1 MVNCDNVLFTTST
14 RNDISCPVVQRVQ
27 PNFNKFFY
35 HQILHLSWL
44 PTFNSA
50 TPSPPSFLFCPV
62 VQSLRKNTNAKRGE
76 YTFSL
81 FILPFPHLLLTLP
94 LLLSSP
100 YLLPSSY
107 TMLTNLIFSPSTLP
121 PLHPV
126 NSLLHVSLLVQL
138 GHLFKLPPVNLQKKY
153 LSDKNPK
160 KQNQPPP
167 WRPSTFRRHLGLCL
181 PLHVHSPW

>member
-1 MVNCDNVLFTTST
+1 MSSSQPPPEMISLVQLYKECSRILISFFIT
-14 RNDISCPVVQRVQ
+14 RYCPSL
-27 PNFNKFFY
+27 NFPLS
-35 HQILHLSWL
+35 ILPPLALHHFSQLYKVYGRTQMQNGEYNFSWFL
-44 PTFNSA
+44 L
-50 TPSPPSFLFCPV
+50 PSPHS
-62 VQSLRKNTNAKRGE
+62 
-76 YTFSL
+76 
-81 FILPFPHLLLTLP
+81 LLTLP
-94 LLLSSP
+94 LLLSST
-100 YLLPSSY
+100 YLLLSSH
-107 TMLTNLIFSPSTLP
+107 TMITNLIFSPSTLP